1 MTTTAYMMTDTEG
14 VVQGDFVER
23 DLPELSAGEIQIQT
37 AFSSVNYKDY
47 LASLPKGGVIR
58 QYPMVPG
65 IDVSGTVVAS
75 KSGAFTVGDE
85 VLVTGY
91 DLGVRHDGGFATQ
104 VQVPAEWAVKLPT
117 GLSLQDAMAIGT
129 AGFTAGL
136 AIMKLEGLG
145 MRVADQPKIAVTGAA
160 GGVGSVALAL
170 LQTSGYQNVTPIVHR
185 GGEGEMTAD
194 DILALPNKSLLS
206 QTYDYV
212 IDTVGGE
219 LAAKLI
225 AMLHYNGA
233 IAMTGNAGGVDLPTS
248 VFPMIL
254 RGVSILGVDSVA
266 ADMPTRQLLWQR
278 FAADWHV
285 MNELLVEQVP
295 FEKLPDVLDAF
306 AAHTHK
312 GRTILTF

>member
-104 VQVPAEWAVKLPT
+104 VQVPAE
-117 GLSLQDAMAIGT
+117 
-129 AGFTAGL
+129 
-136 AIMKLEGLG
+136 
-145 MRVADQPKIAVTGAA
+145 
-160 GGVGSVALAL
+160 
-170 LQTSGYQNVTPIVHR
+170 
-185 GGEGEMTAD
+185 
-194 DILALPNKSLLS
+194 
-206 QTYDYV
+206 
-212 IDTVGGE
+212 
-219 LAAKLI
+219 
-225 AMLHYNGA
+225 
-233 IAMTGNAGGVDLPTS
+233 
-248 VFPMIL
+248 
-254 RGVSILGVDSVA
+254 
-266 ADMPTRQLLWQR
+266 
-278 FAADWHV
+278 
-285 MNELLVEQVP
+285 
-295 FEKLPDVLDAF
+295 
-306 AAHTHK
+306 
-312 GRTILTF
+312 

>member
-104 VQVPAEWAVKLPT
+104 VQVPTEWAVKLPA

-170 LQTSGYQNVTPIVHR
+170 LQASGYQNVTPIVHR
-185 GGEGEMTAD
+185 GGEGETTAD
-194 DILALPNKSLLS
+194 DILALPNKPLLS

-233 IAMTGNAGGVDLPTS
+233 IAMTGNAGGVDFTNVS
-248 VFPMIL
+248 VP
-254 RGVSILGVDSVA
+254 
-266 ADMPTRQLLWQR
+266 ADFTWC
-278 FAADWHV
+278 
-285 MNELLVEQVP
+285 
-295 FEKLPDVLDAF
+295 
-306 AAHTHK
+306 
-312 GRTILTF
+312 

>member
-1 MTTTAYMMTDTEG
+1 
-14 VVQGDFVER
+14 
-23 DLPELSAGEIQIQT
+23 
-37 AFSSVNYKDY
+37 
-47 LASLPKGGVIR
+47 
-58 QYPMVPG
+58 
-65 IDVSGTVVAS
+65 
-75 KSGAFTVGDE
+75 
-85 VLVTGY
+85 
-91 DLGVRHDGGFATQ
+91 
-104 VQVPAEWAVKLPT
+104 
-117 GLSLQDAMAIGT
+117 MAIGT

-233 IAMTGNAGGVDLPTS
+233 IAITGNAGGVDLPTS

>member
-1 MTTTAYMMTDTEG
+1 
-14 VVQGDFVER
+14 
-23 DLPELSAGEIQIQT
+23 
-37 AFSSVNYKDY
+37 
-47 LASLPKGGVIR
+47 
-58 QYPMVPG
+58 
-65 IDVSGTVVAS
+65 
-75 KSGAFTVGDE
+75 
-85 VLVTGY
+85 
-91 DLGVRHDGGFATQ
+91 
-104 VQVPAEWAVKLPT
+104 
-117 GLSLQDAMAIGT
+117 
-129 AGFTAGL
+129 
-136 AIMKLEGLG
+136 

-170 LQTSGYQNVTPIVHR
+170 LQASGYQNVTPIVHR
-185 GGEGEMTAD
+185 GGEGETTAD
-194 DILALPNKSLLS
+194 DILALPNKPLLS

-248 VFPMIL
+248 VFPLIL

-285 MNELLVEQVP
+285 MNELPVEQVP
-295 FEKLPDVLDAF
+295 FEKLPDVLDTF